1 MSQSEAGKR
10 SRASREF
17 EVDEDIDDGCESV
30 MSKPVSRGGASKRSR
45 YSAGSKKSKVQPSE
59 GLAAPD
65 EEEENLMCGL
75 CETPITEAHECDH
88 KTLSGFMFHPRCKN
102 AVRCRRRQLTQK
114 DRKEFDANMVDK
126 PWIFRGECLPLV
138 LKPGQSVR
146 DIHVR
151 NKIKSKTARDKHTI
165 KDNVSQKL
173 LLTRPRFYRY
183 HKQWD
188 GWNRDKSNAVFD
200 SKLSQQL
207 GVQYYFML
215 YSIWKFVY
223 FTIDISLSL
232 LHVFQK
238 STCVC
243 RKFQKCR

>member
-75 CETPITEAHECDH
+75 CEEPITEADDCDH

-146 DIHVR
+146 DINVR